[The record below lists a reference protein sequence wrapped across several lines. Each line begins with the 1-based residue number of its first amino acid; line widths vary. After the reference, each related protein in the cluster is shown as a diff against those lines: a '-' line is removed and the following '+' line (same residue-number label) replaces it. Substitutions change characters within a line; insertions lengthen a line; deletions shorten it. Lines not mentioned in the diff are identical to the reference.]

1 MHSPL
6 GFTLQ
11 PEEAMNIISTLPL
24 MEQGNEKEEIVTA
37 DDIEKETLK
46 PVTKAKSKKDKELQ
60 EWEVSQQAVD

>member
-24 MEQGNEKEEIVTA
+24 MEQGNEEIVTA